1 MFIRFRTVAI
11 AAIVA
16 TLAGCGAQTPEVA
29 DRPIIPVVDPAAARP
44 VQFHRIVIDIDRGT
58 DVGWLSRGVGFC
70 TETQRWVYRP
80 GQLSL
85 FGKEVTETFR
95 AELMAAN
102 YNVVG
107 DPDA

>member
-1 MFIRFRTVAI
+1 MFIQFPTVTI
-11 AAIVA
+11 AYIVA
-16 TLAGCGAQTPEVA
+16 SPAGSGSHPPEVA
-29 DRPIIPVVDPAAARP
+29 DLSIIPVVDPAAARP

-102 YNVVG
+102 YNV
-107 DPDA
+107 